1 MTARIGTAGRY
12 EAEAAARTD
21 DGAPA
26 GTGPAVEVQGL
37 SFRYPGAEHDSLTGV
52 GLTIERGDFI
62 AVVGGNGS
70 GKTTLCKTFNGLIP
84 HFWSGTYSGSVRV
97 FGQDTTTTN
106 VASLSHQVGYVYQDF
121 GNQLVRPTVYD
132 EVSFGPVN
140 FGLTDWRER
149 SDEALDLLG
158 IAALRDHYTWQLSG
172 GQQHLVALASILA
185 MRPGLVVVDEPVAE
199 LDPERAEEIYRRL
212 TDINRRLGTTVVV
225 IEHHAEFV
233 ARYCK
238 SVLLMAEGAPVW
250 HLPVEEALSR
260 SGELAAHG
268 IPAPQVVRL
277 ARAVEPEGPVPLT
290 VEQAVRWLDE
300 RGLHPAPA
308 EILPGPAAVTV
319 APAAGTG
326 PPALPSS
333 PNVVASLR
341 GVRHGYRNV
350 HGGLTPV
357 LRDVDLELREGERVA
372 LVGGNGAGKSTLLRL
387 LTGLKVPRSG
397 TVEVTD
403 TNTRS
408 VRPATLAEHVSY
420 LYQRPE
426 QMFLADSVRADI
438 AMFPAGRGRPDT
450 DALVDDILQRIR
462 LTALADRDG
471 RTLSGGQQRRAT
483 LGIGLAMTPA
493 LLLLDEPTSSLDVAT
508 RDDVIAMLDAL
519 ADRIRCVV
527 VATHDMHLVAEWATR
542 VVALGDGRV
551 LSDCDPAEFFAD
563 QDLLNRVRVVP
574 PQITVLGTA
583 LGMVPPP
590 LTVDE
595 CVRRLPAAVK
605 EARS

>member
-1 MTARIGTAGRY
+1 MTARPARTGAAGLAR
-12 EAEAAARTD
+12 AAATG
-21 DGAPA
+21 DGGPAPA
-26 GTGPAVEVQGL
+26 GPAVEVRDL
-37 SFRYPGAEHDSLTGV
+37 TFRYPGAQRDSLTGV
-52 GLTIERGDFI
+52 GLTIGRGDFT

-84 HFWSGTYSGSVRV
+84 HFWSGTYSGEVRV
-97 FGQDTTTTN
+97 FGQDTTTTG
-106 VASLSHQVGYVYQDF
+106 VAALSHRVGYVYQDF
-121 GNQLVRPTVYD
+121 GNQLVRPTVHD

-140 FGLTDWRER
+140 FGLADWRER
-149 SDEALDLLG
+149 SEEALDLLG
-158 IAALRDHYTWQLSG
+158 IDALRDRYTWQLSG
-172 GQQHLVALASILA
+172 GQQHLVALAGVLA
-185 MRPGLVVVDEPVAE
+185 MRPDLVVVDEPVAE
-199 LDPERAEEIYRRL
+199 LDPARAEEIYRRL

-225 IEHHAEFV
+225 IEHHAEFI

-238 SVLLMAEGAPVW
+238 SVLLMADGAPVW
-250 HLPVEEALSR
+250 HLPVEEAMAR

-277 ARAVEPEGPVPLT
+277 ARAVEPEGKVPLT
-290 VEQAVRWLDE
+290 VEQTVRWLDG
-300 RGLHPAPA
+300 RGLRPAPG
-308 EILPGPAAVTV
+308 PGTPE
-319 APAAGTG
+319 PAAGEPATG
-326 PPALPSS
+326 PNAPAPQ
-333 PNVVASLR
+333 PGPVVASLR
-341 GVRHGYRNV
+341 GVRHGYRDV

-357 LRDVDLELREGERVA
+357 LRDVELELREGERIA

-397 TVEVTD
+397 TVEVTGTD
-403 TNTRS
+403 TRTA
-408 VRPATLAEHVSY
+408 RPAQLAERVSY

-438 AMFPAGRGRPDT
+438 AMFPKGRGRPDT
-450 DALVDDILQRIR
+450 DELVDHILERVR
-462 LTALADRDG
+462 LTPLADRDG

-483 LGIGLAMTPA
+483 LGIGLAMAPA

-508 RDDVIAMLDAL
+508 RDDVIAMLEEL

-542 VVALGDGRV
+542 VIALGDGRV
-551 LSDCDPAEFFAD
+551 LSDSGPAEFFAD
-563 QDLLNRVRVVP
+563 VELLERVHVVP

-583 LGMVPPP
+583 LGLVPPP

-595 CVRRLPAAVK
+595 CVGRLPVAAK
-605 EARS
+605 EAGA